1 FLLLARNLSL
11 ISSLLTAASAISTLS
26 LHDALPIWLEE
37 LGMDISETTGEFYEY
52 LQAVKELDP
61 VGGGE
66 TVPYGGTDIAEMV
79 QWLSGSFGVMNRGP
93 SNTNIDLDPEN
104 PDQVRFY
111 AITDEYR

>member
-1 FLLLARNLSL
+1 MPAVIGEDFLSL
-11 ISSLLTAASAISTLS
+11 RLSARPWINADWLVEFGTAI
-26 LHDALPIWLEE
+26 P
-37 LGMDISETTGEFYEY
+37 ETTGEFYEY

-66 TVPYGGTDIAEMV
+66 TVPYGGTDITEMV

-111 AITDEYR
+111 AITDEY